1 MTTGP
6 TKAKKMANK
15 ETKLC
20 KGKPAGLTTR
30 CAVVVV
36 VAIFL
41 LATPLPAALAD
52 DDSASSSAYDVYQEG
67 DPVGSRS
74 LECTDERLA
83 QLRPDQVFLGVVDS
97 SQGNQVEFSWHFPD
111 DLPVECV
118 DRFQIECQQLD
129 EDLASGMKNA
139 KSAVQHRVG
148 ALNPAK
154 RNAGLAVLAGL
165 ETGLVYS
172 CNLAANPTTTAE
184 DGEGR
189 VQSRG
194 VYIEP
199 GFPKVL
205 RDTSEGGAKCVT
217 GRTVGMVNQT
227 AIFVEGGC
235 SGVFLL
241 PGRDRRAPAMGLM
254 CSSAEGTRTECYLG
268 REEAEGAAGP
278 RALGADGADGAP
290 RNEAIEVYWQTSR
303 RDCVPGKT
311 FGFASD
317 SDMFVLEGC
326 EGQFLVYR
334 SQRECAQ
341 RQTHKKS
348 KLTSST
354 PTSLSLSHFWA
365 ALPLAADAGT
375 AADVA
380 ATRDSFVVDCR
391 GDSREYPAYSQKIG
405 RRRWWCLWICKTQG
419 DDPNGFYTC
428 PLDPVPN
435 ADASGN

>member
-1 MTTGP
+1 
-6 TKAKKMANK
+6 MANK
-15 ETKLC
+15 ETKLCGRRAC

-278 RALGADGADGAP
+278 RALGADGDGAP

-341 RQTHKKS
+341 RQTHKQKIQAD
-348 KLTSST
+348 LLYTH
-354 PTSLSLSHFWA
+354 LSL
-365 ALPLAADAGT
+365 PLTFLGGSPPCS
-375 AADVA
+375 
-380 ATRDSFVVDCR
+380 RRGDCR
-391 GDSREYPAYSQKIG
+391 
-405 RRRWWCLWICKTQG
+405 
-419 DDPNGFYTC
+419 
-428 PLDPVPN
+428 
-435 ADASGN
+435 

>member
-1 MTTGP
+1 
-6 TKAKKMANK
+6 MANK
-15 ETKLC
+15 ETKLCGRRAC

-52 DDSASSSAYDVYQEG
+52 DDSTSSSAYDVYQEG
-67 DPVGSRS
+67 DPVASRS

-278 RALGADGADGAP
+278 RALGADGDGAP

-341 RQTHKKS
+341 RQTHKQKIQAD
-348 KLTSST
+348 LLYTR
-354 PTSLSLSHFWA
+354 LSL
-365 ALPLAADAGT
+365 PLTFLGGSPPCS
-375 AADVA
+375 
-380 ATRDSFVVDCR
+380 RRGDCR
-391 GDSREYPAYSQKIG
+391 
-405 RRRWWCLWICKTQG
+405 
-419 DDPNGFYTC
+419 
-428 PLDPVPN
+428 
-435 ADASGN
+435 

>member
-1 MTTGP
+1 
-6 TKAKKMANK
+6 MANK
-15 ETKLC
+15 ETKLCGRRAC

-97 SQGNQVEFSWHFPD
+97 SDGNQVEFSWHFPD

-278 RALGADGADGAP
+278 RALGADGDGAP

>member
-1 MTTGP
+1 MNQGGAVDRARAHAQRTTTTGP

-15 ETKLC
+15 ETKLCGRRAC

-67 DPVGSRS
+67 DPVASRS

-278 RALGADGADGAP
+278 RALGADGDGAP

-341 RQTHKKS
+341 RQTHKQKIQAD
-348 KLTSST
+348 LLYTR
-354 PTSLSLSHFWA
+354 LSL
-365 ALPLAADAGT
+365 PLTFLGGSPPCS
-375 AADVA
+375 
-380 ATRDSFVVDCR
+380 RRGDCR
-391 GDSREYPAYSQKIG
+391 
-405 RRRWWCLWICKTQG
+405 
-419 DDPNGFYTC
+419 
-428 PLDPVPN
+428 
-435 ADASGN
+435 